1 MSNVATVL
9 RNSRLR
15 AALSTG
21 IIGGS
26 YRRLVSGGTNNRLRI
41 GRPTREIPP
50 SPFIPNTTA
59 KIVLPRGTVL
69 FRATTGPINTNS
81 NVTRCKFHYFHP
93 LPGLGVVGRSHLY
106 KRFYMFA
113 LKYDTVFYLLVSP
126 GNRNK
131 RWITAGA
138 SNNIVN
144 KIRCRRDGVQ
154 GYIALDPHDT
164 NPTNPAGHS
173 HLVSRYR
180 HLLGTNVNRIQTN
193 NMKFVHRNTAGRT
206 GFPECVMW
214 YEDLDYNNT
223 SNRNKKL
230 MVEPIISLHMPN
242 NVTEQQRVQYIA
254 NFYRQVLGIHLK
266 MKTHVRTSL
275 GEIPFAH
282 YIFPNMET
290 ENKARNYLRQTR
302 RNFNNNA

>member
-1 MSNVATVL
+1 MSNVTTVL

-26 YRRLVSGGTNNRLRI
+26 YKKLITGGTNNRIRI

-50 SPFIPNTTA
+50 SPSIQNTTV

-69 FRATTGPINTNS
+69 FRATPGPINTNS
-81 NVTRCKFHYFHP
+81 NVTKCRFHYFHP

-106 KRFYMFA
+106 KRFYMLA

-126 GNRNK
+126 GNK
-131 RWITAGA
+131 SKGWITAGG
-138 SNNIVN
+138 SNNVVN
-144 KIRCRRDGVQ
+144 KTRCRRDGVQ
-154 GYIALDPHDT
+154 GYIALDRHDT
-164 NPTNPAGHS
+164 NLTNPLGHS
-173 HLVSRYR
+173 QLVSRYR
-180 HLLGTNVNRIQTN
+180 HLFGTNVNRIQTN
-193 NMKFVHRNTAGRT
+193 NMKFVHTNTAGKI

-214 YEDLDYNNT
+214 YEDLDYTNT

-242 NVTEQQRVQYIA
+242 NVTEQQRVQYIT
-254 NFYRQVLGIHLK
+254 NFYRQVLGTHLTL
-266 MKTHVRTSL
+266 KTRARTSS
-275 GEIPFAH
+275 GSIPFAH
-282 YIFPNMET
+282 YVFPNMET
-290 ENKARNYLRQTR
+290 ENKARNYLRQPR